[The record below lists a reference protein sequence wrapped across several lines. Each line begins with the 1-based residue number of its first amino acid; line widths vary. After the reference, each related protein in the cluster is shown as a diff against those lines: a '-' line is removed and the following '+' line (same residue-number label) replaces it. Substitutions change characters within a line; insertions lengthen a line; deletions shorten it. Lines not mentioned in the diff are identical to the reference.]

1 MQQLICSR
9 SQLDGIGATLAA
21 GQLAGSSPEER
32 AARAELARDAHQLLE
47 AVEAAVESGEPVEHV
62 VALVNASNELA
73 VRLRDRVLD
82 AVAASSPVPDHWPL

>member
-9 SQLDGIGATLAA
+9 SQLDGIGATLAP

-32 AARAELARDAHQLLE
+32 AARTELARDAHQLLE
-47 AVEAAVESGEPVEHV
+47 DAEAAVDSGEPLEHI

-73 VRLRDRVLD
+73 VRLRDHVLD
-82 AVAASSPVPDHWPL
+82 AVVAASPVPDHWPL